1 MVGGPAGY
9 PFPANQITF
18 QRTRLRARGT
28 LVPLTL
34 SYFTT
39 SSPVKNSSRAGLE
52 MAEMVLKT
60 SGRKILA
67 GNGPSC
73 HARLFSHHFP
83 LPDIYDAAL
92 PHFLPR
98 TGHFRPEALRGFEK
112 WPDFDRRG
120 AGVAKSGWPESR
132 MAGSY
137 QLSTSPLVR
146 STGSLSQPGYQLM
159 SIHSGVA
166 RSVPTSVPTLH
177 TSNPHQYRFVPTS
190 QPYA

>member
-1 MVGGPAGY
+1 MAGY
-9 PFPANQITF
+9 PTSQPIRPHSNARA
-18 QRTRLRARGT
+18 RTPARGT
-28 LVPLTL
+28 RVPLTL

-39 SSPVKNSSRAGLE
+39 SSSVKNSSRAGLE
-52 MAEMVLKT
+52 MLEMVLKPP
-60 SGRKILA
+60 GREILA

-83 LPDIYDAAL
+83 LPDIHDAAL

-98 TGHFRPEALRGFEK
+98 TGHFRPRSFRGFEK

-137 QLSTSPLVR
+137 QLSTCPLMR
-146 STGSLSQPGYQLM
+146 STGSLSRPSYQLT
-159 SIHSGVA
+159 SIHSGSA
-166 RSVPTSVPTLH
+166 QLPNLLPNLYMAKTPIRSGSAQLPNL
-177 TSNPHQYRFVPTS
+177 
-190 QPYA
+190 